1 MKSHNSIGALLVAAG
16 LLVLSTAANAQTAQ
30 SSTAGS
36 SGRLWGTT
44 SSVSGSDSSSMHSQD
59 GNAAAQVN
67 AARLGF
73 LVGNG
78 TSWSITAIGS
88 QTIVSTTVVGDNN
101 STNVNATQTS
111 SNTGTI
117 TNTGTISS
125 STSTSP

>member
-1 MKSHNSIGALLVAAG
+1 MRVRSSIGAMFAATG
-16 LLVLSTAANAQTAQ
+16 LLALSTAAHAQ
-30 SSTAGS
+30 STQTGTAGS

-44 SSVSGSDSSSMHSQD
+44 STIGGSDSSTMHSVD

-88 QTIVSTTVVGDNN
+88 QTIVSTTVVGDSN

-111 SNTGTI
+111 SNSGTI

-125 STSTSP
+125 STK